1 MLRALTKAYI
11 EQGTQVKTIHL
22 SEMAIGYCLG
32 CYSCWT
38 KTPGVCV
45 RQDDMAG
52 IIPTMKEADVIFLG
66 TPLYFNTMSGTLK
79 VFVDRLTAL
88 GGNPH
93 ELKDRKSVKTKLVMA
108 SNCGYPI
115 KEQFAA
121 LSLWIRH
128 FCNMLDVELVGEFY
142 TTQGK
147 ALTQPDAEVED
158 ARARYIRY
166 LQECGSSLLRFG
178 TLSAEQKDKMSNSVL
193 DFCKVPPKHRSGV
206 CWARRLRMT
215 QSGFESI
222 VAEIASLAVAKGL
235 TVATAESCT
244 GGLVSARLVDWAG
257 ASAFFLEGAV
267 TYSNEAKAARLDVRP
282 ETLARHG
289 AVSAETARE
298 MAGGRPAVRGERRGF
313 HHRDRRP
320 GRRDAGEAR
329 RAGLCGRLRKR
340 RGQGGTIPVQGDP
353 ERDPGTDGS
362 GRPGNP
368 SERPEGCPRGRP
380 AGLERPRRSLS

>member
-1 MLRALTKAYI
+1 
-11 EQGTQVKTIHL
+11 
-22 SEMAIGYCLG
+22 
-32 CYSCWT
+32 
-38 KTPGVCV
+38 
-45 RQDDMAG
+45 MAG

-298 MAGGRPAVRGERRGF
+298 MAEGV
-313 HHRDRRP
+313 
-320 GRRDAGEAR
+320 AR
-329 RAGLCGRLRKR
+329 RSGASVGVSTTGIAGPD
-340 RGQGGTIPVQGDP
+340 GGTPEKPVGLVYVGVFASGAARA
-353 ERDPGTDGS
+353 ERFLFKGTRNEIREQTVRAALEILRSALKDA
-362 GRPGNP
+362 PAAD
-368 SERPEGCPRGRP
+368 PRG
-380 AGLERPRRSLS
+380 